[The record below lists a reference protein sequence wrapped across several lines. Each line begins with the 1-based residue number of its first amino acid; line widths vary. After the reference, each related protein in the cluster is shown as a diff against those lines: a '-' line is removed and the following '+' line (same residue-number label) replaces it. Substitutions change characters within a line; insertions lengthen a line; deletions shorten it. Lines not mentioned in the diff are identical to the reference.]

1 MSDPRDDLA
10 ALIWR
15 AGQDARDAYHAAGY
29 RCGFDPDRF
38 IADAI
43 LAAGWRPP
51 GTTFDVCGHGRRRD
65 ESCILCERVIP

>member
-1 MSDPRDDLA
+1 MTSYRDQLADL
-10 ALIWR
+10 IR
-15 AGQDARDAYHAAGY
+15 KAGWDAREADEANGY

-51 GTTFDVCGHGRRRD
+51 DVHGD
-65 ESCILCERVIP
+65 PHGASLIT